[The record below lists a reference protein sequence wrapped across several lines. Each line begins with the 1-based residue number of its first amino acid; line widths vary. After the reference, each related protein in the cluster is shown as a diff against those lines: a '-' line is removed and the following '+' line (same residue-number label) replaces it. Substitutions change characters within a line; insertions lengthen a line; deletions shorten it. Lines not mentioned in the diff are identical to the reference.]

1 MAFWY
6 HFAILFEAL
15 FVLTTIDAGTRVAR
29 FMIQDLAGM
38 ALPRLR
44 RTESW
49 AANMGATA
57 LAVGGWG
64 FFLYQGVVDPL
75 GGINTLWPLFGI
87 SNQMLAAIALTLGAV
102 VLFKM
107 QRQRFAIVAVAPAAW
122 LAICTLTAGWD
133 KIFSPLPAIGFLA
146 HAAKFS
152 AASAA
157 GQVLAPAKSLAEMHQ
172 VLANDYVDC
181 ALTALFM
188 SVVLLMLGAGAVCIV
203 RALGAGRVTTEEQVY
218 GAA

>member
-15 FVLTTIDAGTRVAR
+15 FILTTIDAGTRVAR
-29 FMIQDLAGM
+29 FMIQDLAG
-38 ALPRLR
+38 ALVPSLR

-49 AANMGATA
+49 GANMAATA
-57 LAVGGWG
+57 LAVAGWG
-64 FFLYQGVVDPL
+64 YFLYQGVVDPL

-107 QRQRFAIVAVAPAAW
+107 QRQRYAAVAVVPASW
-122 LAICTLTAGWD
+122 LAICTLTAGWE

-146 HAAKFS
+146 HADKFS
-152 AASAA
+152 AALAA
-157 GQVLAPAKSLAEMHQ
+157 GKLLAPAKSVAQMRQ
-172 VLANDYVDC
+172 VLTNDYVDC
-181 ALTALFM
+181 GLTALFM
-188 SVVLLMLGAGAVCIV
+188 TVVVLMLGAGVICIA
-203 RALGAGRVTTEEQVY
+203 RALGAGGVTTREEVY